1 MLIFLSTYSLKSS
14 LKSKTNPKY
23 FWLAASYTLAPLN
36 TNEEILKRV
45 GKVAG
50 NSSIIFANTYFVE
63 DLFTASSENMSFR
76 QAKSKFICPQVEKF
90 EQ

>member
-1 MLIFLSTYSLKSS
+1 M
-14 LKSKTNPKY
+14 
-23 FWLAASYTLAPLN
+23 PLN
-36 TNEEILKRV
+36 TNEEVFKRV

-76 QAKSKFICPQVEKF
+76 QTKSKFICPQVEKF